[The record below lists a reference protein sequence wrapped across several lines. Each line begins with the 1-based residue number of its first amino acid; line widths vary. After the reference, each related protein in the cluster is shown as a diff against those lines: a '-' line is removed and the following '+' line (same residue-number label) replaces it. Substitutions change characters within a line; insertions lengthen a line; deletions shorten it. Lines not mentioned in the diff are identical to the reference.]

1 MYDYADAI
9 LQVSNAVIKECSNMT
24 AMRLL
29 PFIWISLYSK
39 KVKQISNRIYFLIC
53 GRTMIARTFS
63 LPVLKSPLS
72 RASFSSKIF
81 LLQKSV
87 LGRPVECLL
96 TFPEINNLFQE
107 LLTPRWSAEDWHG
120 LENVN
125 CLYNTQRRSP

>member
-81 LLQKSV
+81 RIAALWAVLRGGGRGLFLLQKSV

-107 LLTPRWSAEDWHG
+107 LLTPRWSADD
-120 LENVN
+120 
-125 CLYNTQRRSP
+125 

>member
-1 MYDYADAI
+1 MTMQMLYCK
-9 LQVSNAVIKECSNMT
+9 VSNAVIKECSNMT

-29 PFIWISLYSK
+29 PFIWISLYSN

-63 LPVLKSPLS
+63 LPVLKSSLS
-72 RASFSSKIF
+72 RASFSSKIFRIAAVWVVQRGGEGLF

-107 LLTPRWSAEDWHG
+107 LLTPRWSADD
-120 LENVN
+120 
-125 CLYNTQRRSP
+125 